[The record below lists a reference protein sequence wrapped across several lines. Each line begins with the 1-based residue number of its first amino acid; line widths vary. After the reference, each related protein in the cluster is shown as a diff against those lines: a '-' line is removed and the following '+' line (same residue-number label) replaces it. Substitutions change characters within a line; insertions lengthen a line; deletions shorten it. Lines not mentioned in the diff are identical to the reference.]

1 MPSRHAFFRF
11 STASLLLPTLAFAA
25 TSPEKLLGHPVGA
38 DRKLADYGQIVV
50 TGRAAIVE
58 ANLGKGRVELLGAR
72 VQQRAQMVGTYKF
85 LFNAILRGD

>member
-58 ANLGKGRVELLGAR
+58 ANLGKGRVELLGRASSSAR
-72 VQQRAQMVGTYKF
+72 RWSVPTNSCSTPSCA
-85 LFNAILRGD
+85 GD